1 MCLKECGVVI
11 PVDGEE
17 SSSDDEDDE
26 DDEEDD
32 EDEES
37 RGDNREGEDDHKEEL
52 EKVEEFSE
60 EEDVEQTVDEKARVL
75 RFLYI
80 LELITASRPRYVLRR
95 IHSWAWQKTPLD
107 LLRICL
113 TPLFPVKL

>member
-1 MCLKECGVVI
+1 MCLKECEVVI

-17 SSSDDEDDE
+17 SSSDDDEEEENDE
-26 DDEEDD
+26 DG
-32 EDEES
+32 ES
-37 RGDNREGEDDHKEEL
+37 RGDSREGEDDHNEEL

-60 EEDVEQTVDEKARVL
+60 EEDVGQTVDEKARVL

-80 LELITASRPRYVLRR
+80 SELITASRPRYALRR

-113 TPLFPVKL
+113 APLFPVKL